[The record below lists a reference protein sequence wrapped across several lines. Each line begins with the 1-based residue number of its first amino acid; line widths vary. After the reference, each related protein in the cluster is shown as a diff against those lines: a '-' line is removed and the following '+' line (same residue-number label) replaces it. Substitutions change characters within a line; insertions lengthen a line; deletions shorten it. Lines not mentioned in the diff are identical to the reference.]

1 MSLLRTA
8 ARTAVITGTAT
19 RVHHRTAAKQ
29 QAKWAAANA
38 APPAAQ
44 PVAPAPAAQQVA
56 PAPVAPPVEAA
67 PAAPDTGAMLD
78 QLRQLGELRAAGVLT
93 DAEFEAQKARS
104 TFAAERDACRE
115 RRRPLRLQRGT
126 AELCAG
132 PHRQWYGAPH
142 PYR

>member
-38 APPAAQ
+38 APAPAPAPVAQQ
-44 PVAPAPAAQQVA
+44 PVAPAPI
-56 PAPVAPPVEAA
+56 APPVEAA

-93 DAEFEAQKARS
+93 EAEFEAQKARILAS
-104 TFAAERDACRE
+104 C
-115 RRRPLRLQRGT
+115 P
-126 AELCAG
+126 
-132 PHRQWYGAPH
+132 PHRPTRQDKPC
-142 PYR
+142 PVSSSRSS

>member
-29 QAKWAAANA
+29 QGRWAAANA

-44 PVAPAPAAQQVA
+44 PVAPAPVAQQPVA
-56 PAPVAPPVEAA
+56 PAPNAPPVEAA

-93 DAEFEAQKARS
+93 EAEFEAQKARILAS
-104 TFAAERDACRE
+104 
-115 RRRPLRLQRGT
+115 
-126 AELCAG
+126 
-132 PHRQWYGAPH
+132 
-142 PYR
+142 